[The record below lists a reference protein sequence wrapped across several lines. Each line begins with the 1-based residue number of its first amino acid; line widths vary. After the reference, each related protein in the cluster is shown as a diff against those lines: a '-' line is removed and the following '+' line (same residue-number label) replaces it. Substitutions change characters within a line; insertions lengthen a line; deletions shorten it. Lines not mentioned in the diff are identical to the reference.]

1 MRDPSGRA
9 ALKFVQIVLVLM
21 VLALGGE
28 STSNA
33 QSLPAD
39 AQATCTV
46 STQVVPHAT
55 DAAVF
60 ATWFHSGT
68 VTANGV
74 VDPANSV
81 KFVNQPNCSF
91 YEWGERMF
99 MWLTSPSGSGRILDS
114 PVFFDVSPENSKG
127 SRTFIPHEAGKTLSF
142 SLRAAQA
149 GAHGLPVIF
158 DKAGRMLENPTPA
171 NGAKR
176 EAAHPQQGG
185 ASG

>member
-9 ALKFVQIVLVLM
+9 GLKLVQIGLVLIA
-21 VLALGGE
+21 LALGGE
-28 STSNA
+28 SPANA
-33 QSLPAD
+33 QTLPSD

-46 STQVVPHAT
+46 STQVVPHAS

-114 PVFFDVSPENSKG
+114 PLFFDVSDRKS
-127 SRTFIPHEAGKTLSF
+127 
-142 SLRAAQA
+142 
-149 GAHGLPVIF
+149 VV
-158 DKAGRMLENPTPA
+158 
-171 NGAKR
+171 
-176 EAAHPQQGG
+176 
-185 ASG
+185 